1 MTLFLNVILVYTKH
15 PVVYGKPPLLPLLFL
30 VYTKHP
36 VVYGKSPECS
46 ASRRAFP
53 NLNLNLVMMVLRL
66 LFRRG
71 HLVYTKHPVVY
82 GKPPE

>member
-36 VVYGKSPECS
+36 VVYGKPPRS
-46 ASRRAFP
+46 AQS
-53 NLNLNLVMMVLRL
+53 L
-66 LFRRG
+66 L
-71 HLVYTKHPVVY
+71 LLMWLPLI
-82 GKPPE
+82 